1 LTTGDLPRF
10 AIVCDAPEEQWPS
23 MDLVAE
29 MLLTHLKCDHASVV
43 DAIGLRPR
51 FITAFEHVPGLPA
64 RNRHNLNRVTTRFIS
79 YPLQLLLQR
88 RTFDLFHIVDNT
100 YGHLANLLPAR
111 RTGVFCHDLDAFSCL
126 LSPVSPKPARWRTA
140 MARAQLRGLQRAAIV
155 FYSTEQVR
163 AQLLGHGLIESD
175 KLICAPY
182 GVSSEFW
189 NLDNVG
195 EDFPTGALPDRPF
208 LLHVGSNMPRKR
220 LDVLFRAFA
229 VVRSR
234 IPELLLVQQ
243 GAHLQT
249 SHRQLIDSLG
259 IGNAVLQP
267 PKLSRRALA
276 AFYRKASLVLLTSD
290 KEGFGLPVIEAL
302 ASGAPVLA
310 SDIPAFREVG
320 DDAISYFPVGDVD
333 ACADA
338 VLLLLEQ
345 SNSLGSQARRQA
357 RAARFT
363 WEQHANIVLNAY
375 LQLL

>member
-1 LTTGDLPRF
+1 LTTGDLPRL

-29 MLLTHLKCDHASVV
+29 MLLTQLRRENASVV
-43 DAIGLRPR
+43 DAIGMHPR

-64 RNRHNLNRVTTRFIS
+64 RHRHNLNRVTTRFIS

-88 RTFDLFHIVDNT
+88 RTLDLFHIIDNT
-100 YGHLANLLPAR
+100 YGHLANVLPAR

-126 LSPVSPKPARWRTA
+126 LSPESPKPARWRMA
-140 MARAQLRGLQRAAIV
+140 MARAQLRGLQKAAIV

-163 AQLLGHGLIESD
+163 TQLLGHSLIDSD
-175 KLICAPY
+175 RLVCAPY
-182 GVSSEFW
+182 GVANEFW
-189 NLDNVG
+189 NLNNVG
-195 EDFPTGALPDRPF
+195 EDLPCGTLPERPF
-208 LLHVGSNMPRKR
+208 LIHVGSSMPRKR
-220 LDVLFRAFA
+220 LDVLFRVFA
-229 VVRSR
+229 AVRSR
-234 IPELLLVQQ
+234 IPDLLLVQQ

-259 IGNAVLQP
+259 IGDAVLQP
-267 PKLSRRALA
+267 PKLSRRVLA

-338 VLLLLEQ
+338 VVLLLERPH
-345 SNSLGSQARRQA
+345 SLDSQARRQA
-357 RAARFT
+357 RAAHFS
-363 WEQHANIVLNAY
+363 WERHAKTILNAY